1 MSVLW
6 AHHLVRERRDG
17 RRVIYALVAPALAV
31 WLMGGLEF
39 LQGQLM
45 DAENLR
51 AMAEQVKDIWG
62 APTGA

>member
-1 MSVLW
+1 M
-6 AHHLVRERRDG
+6 
-17 RRVIYALVAPALAV
+17 IYALVAPALAV